1 MYKHLSFIFA
11 ISFLNACY
19 SELPD
24 EPICFF
30 DDKVFLK
37 NPNLRIETQR
47 CCTERIEC
55 RQSFHDAIDQ
65 KVLKVS
71 KLIVDNFVACELIED
86 EDQYGVCALK
96 TSEENSECRDD
107 LDCKTS
113 ATSTLKCQVVDD
125 ERCVERFGEAF
136 QMSTNGESTQKR
148 CALCL

>member
-1 MYKHLSFIFA
+1 MYKHLSFIFVT
-11 ISFLNACY
+11 IVLNACY

-24 EPICFF
+24 PPICFS
-30 DDKVFLK
+30 DDTLFLK

-47 CCTERIEC
+47 CCTDRIGC

-65 KVLKVS
+65 KILKVS
-71 KLIVDNFVACELIED
+71 KLIVDNFVACEPIED

-96 TSEENSECRDD
+96 TSDENSECRDD
-107 LDCKTS
+107 VDCKIS
-113 ATSTLKCQVVDD
+113 PTSTLKCQVVDD

-136 QMSTNGESTQKR
+136 QMSTDGDSVQKR